1 MATKFSPAAL
11 KALAEAGLTTA
22 DIERL
27 QAKKV
32 REATLSTLVEP
43 ASALLAAAFAGG
55 MEIKPS
61 SKDTSS
67 WVGGTVQSIP
77 VTHDGQ
83 EFTVSITVKD
93 LAKSAAR
100 GVALKATAPATV

>member
-1 MATKFSPAAL
+1 MGVQFSKAAL
-11 KALAEAGLTTA
+11 AALEAAGLSTVE
-22 DIERL
+22 IERL
-27 QAKKV
+27 QAKKN
-32 REATLSTLVEP
+32 REATLSTLVDP
-43 ASALLAAAFAGG
+43 ASALLAAAFEAG

-100 GVALKATAPATV
+100 ATAQKANA